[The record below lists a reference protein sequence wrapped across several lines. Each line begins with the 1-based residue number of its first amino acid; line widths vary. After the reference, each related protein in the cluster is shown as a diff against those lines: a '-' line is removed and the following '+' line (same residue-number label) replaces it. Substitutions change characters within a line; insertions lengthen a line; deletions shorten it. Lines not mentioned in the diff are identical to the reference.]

1 MLLEDISVGYALPQM
16 PNTISVGDLVARPLV
31 KALPLELE
39 DFLSA
44 SEDGVI
50 LVSFGS
56 WFDFT
61 VADVRKLCDAFTDRR
76 NRLRVIWKTKEANVC
91 PNNDGRIK
99 VMRWIP
105 LNELLAD
112 PRVQILITHAGQIT
126 VIQSVY
132 HAKPFIAFPL
142 FGDQPT
148 NAAAAESK
156 GFAISMDIS
165 DFTSDMLLSNIEK
178 VLNDSTYKCN
188 AHLAS
193 AILRDRPDTAAQR
206 VSAMINHVIKYGD
219 RHLRTG
225 AFELSTVEYFMF
237 DIFAVLLL
245 AGVIVLLMVVTMYY
259 CVCRACCGRW
269 LPPKKTK
276 TE

>member
-1 MLLEDISVGYALPQM
+1 M
-16 PNTISVGDLVARPLV
+16 PNTVSVGDIMAGQPG
-31 KALPLELE
+31 KALSRDLEE
-39 DFLSA
+39 FISA
-44 SEDGVI
+44 SENGVMF
-50 LVSFGS
+50 VSFGS
-56 WFDFT
+56 YFD
-61 VADVRKLCDAFTDRR
+61 VPVPDVVRKLCDAFTDRR
-76 NRLRVIWKTKEANVC
+76 NRFRVIWKTKDTNAC
-91 PNNDGRIK
+91 FTYDGRIK
-99 VMRWIP
+99 VMSWIP
-105 LNELLAD
+105 QNDLLAD
-112 PRVQILITHAGQIT
+112 PRVHIFISHGGFNSI
-126 VIQSVY
+126 IESVY
-132 HAKPFIAFPL
+132 HAKPLIVLPII
-142 FGDQPT
+142 GDQLT

-156 GFAISMDIS
+156 GFAISTDIG

-269 LPPKKTK
+269 LTPKKTK